1 MVFVC
6 ENPAVVA
13 SAADRLGAGS
23 APLVCVGGQPGAAAV
38 RLLQDLVS
46 HGSQLRYHGDFDAGG
61 MTIARVLA
69 ARVGWQ
75 PWRFAARDYEEACAS
90 LLGLTPFTGRP
101 GDTPWDP
108 TLAQA
113 MERHGL
119 RVEEE
124 TVLHGL
130 LADLEAVR

>member
-1 MVFVC
+1 VSH
-6 ENPAVVA
+6 E
-13 SAADRLGAGS
+13 SAAASFGVFRHLNAENS
-23 APLVCVGGQPGAAAV
+23 ALY
-38 RLLQDLVS
+38 R

-90 LLGLTPFTGRP
+90 LLGLTSFTGRP

-130 LADLEAVR
+130 LADLEAAH